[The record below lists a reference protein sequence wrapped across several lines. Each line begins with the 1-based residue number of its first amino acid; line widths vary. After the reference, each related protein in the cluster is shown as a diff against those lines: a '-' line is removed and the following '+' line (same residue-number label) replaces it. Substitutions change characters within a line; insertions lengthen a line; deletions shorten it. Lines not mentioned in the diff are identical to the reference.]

1 VPLPIAALSA
11 SWQAE
16 NIKYKLLAGN
26 PVRMVVNQVLN
37 MVKRTGIAQGCQVI
51 IAGKVKGQ
59 RAKA

>member
-1 VPLPIAALSA
+1 
-11 SWQAE
+11 
-16 NIKYKLLAGN
+16 
-26 PVRMVVNQVLN
+26 MVVNQVLN